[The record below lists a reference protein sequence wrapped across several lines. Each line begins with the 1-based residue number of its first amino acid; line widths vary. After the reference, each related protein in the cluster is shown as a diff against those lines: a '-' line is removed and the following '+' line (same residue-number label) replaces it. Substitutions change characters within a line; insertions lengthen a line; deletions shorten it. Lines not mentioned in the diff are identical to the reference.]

1 MPFLTSSSQPH
12 VATVLENEAVV
23 NALPMNLRVATV
35 LGQLHCVL
43 EQRRNNLN
51 ACCQW
56 HRRLG
61 GLSPRKAVLKRR
73 VEQSRCAQ
81 GNRIKMREFL
91 CEP

>member
-1 MPFLTSSSQPH
+1 MCMPFLTSSSQPH

-51 ACCQW
+51 
-56 HRRLG
+56 
-61 GLSPRKAVLKRR
+61 V
-73 VEQSRCAQ
+73 RC
-81 GNRIKMREFL
+81 K
-91 CEP
+91 